1 MTTVQNW
8 HSGIAQIKESKI
20 IGLYLGWVVPE
31 DGQWQPLMRLAKSD
45 RGYEASHTVAYQRL
59 AHKYRGMAEMVFLP
73 TVDGKEIAYTIPDI
87 FSVRMPRLRPDTERR
102 CKFLGLDYPNID
114 RLAFI
119 AITGGNINGDSYD
132 ICPIIEPN
140 SYGQYQ
146 FYCVLQEVNSD
157 IKSNLAAYSKLQ
169 YDIASNGR
177 VVVKVASDELG
188 LLTPYFSLLGNNITE
203 IEIIN
208 VSDDPYL
215 GNKILVAVISKV
227 DLYANQCFE
236 LATGKVIV

>member
-8 HSGIAQIKESKI
+8 HSGIAQSKESKI

-31 DGQWQPLMRLAKSD
+31 DGQWQPLMKLTESE
-45 RGYEASHTVAYQRL
+45 RGYEAIHTRAYQRL
-59 AHKYRGMAEMVFLP
+59 AQKYRGMAEMVSLP
-73 TVDGKEIAYTIPDI
+73 TVDGKEIAQTIPDI

-132 ICPIIEPN
+132 ICPIIEAN
-140 SYGQYQ
+140 NYGEYQ
-146 FYCVLQEVNSD
+146 FFGILQEVNSD
-157 IKSNLAAYSKLQ
+157 VKSNLAAYSKLQ
-169 YDIASNGR
+169 YDITSNGR
-177 VVVKVASDELG
+177 VVVKLGSGELG
-188 LLTPYFSLLGNNITE
+188 LLPPYFSLLGNDITE

-227 DLYANQCFE
+227 NLYANRCFE